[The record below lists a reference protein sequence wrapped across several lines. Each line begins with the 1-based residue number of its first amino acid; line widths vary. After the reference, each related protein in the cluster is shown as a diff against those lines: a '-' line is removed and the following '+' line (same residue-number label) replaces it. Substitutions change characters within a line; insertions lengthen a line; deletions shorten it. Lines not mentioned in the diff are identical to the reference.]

1 VFFVN
6 SGIKPS
12 PRREFSMD
20 VEAAVDKLDR
30 ERVAAGAGTEVEK
43 MIKV

>member
-1 VFFVN
+1 
-6 SGIKPS
+6 
-12 PRREFSMD
+12 MD